1 MNMIPTM
8 RLLQA
13 GLIRGLIRGLI
24 PGLYRGLVLSLFWWI
39 LAEGRADS
47 WAVGIP
53 SMGLALVASLYLSP
67 PGNSPFNIVGL
78 FNFIGFFLLQS
89 IKAGIQ
95 VARMTLQ
102 PRLDLSPA
110 LLEFK
115 LTLPEG
121 MARVFLVNTL
131 NLLPGT
137 LSVRIEHDVLRM
149 HVLDQSQPIEQE
161 LRTTERCI
169 ARMLGQKI

>member
-1 MNMIPTM
+1 MNTNSTIG
-8 RLLQA
+8 LLQA
-13 GLIRGLIRGLI
+13 GLIRGLA
-24 PGLYRGLVLSLFWWI
+24 LSLIWWI

-53 SMGLALVASLYLSP
+53 SIGLALVASLYLSP
-67 PGNSPFNIVGL
+67 PGNNTLSMVGL
-78 FNFIGFFLLQS
+78 FSFIGFFLQQS
-89 IKAGIQ
+89 IKAGFQ

-121 MARVFLVNTL
+121 MARVLLVNTL

-137 LSVRIEHDVLRM
+137 LSVRIERDVLRL
-149 HVLDQSQPIEQE
+149 HVLDQHQPIEQE
-161 LRTTERCI
+161 VRATEMRI
-169 ARMLGQKI
+169 ARMLRQRA

>member
-1 MNMIPTM
+1 MNMNPTM
-8 RLLQA
+8 GLLQA
-13 GLIRGLIRGLI
+13 GLIRGLS
-24 PGLYRGLVLSLFWWI
+24 LSLIWWI

-53 SMGLALVASLYLSP
+53 SIGLALVASLYLSP
-67 PGNSPFNIVGL
+67 PGNSLFSMVGL

-121 MARVFLVNTL
+121 MARVLLVNTL

-137 LSVRIEHDVLRM
+137 LSVRIERDVLRL
-149 HVLDQSQPIEQE
+149 HVLDQRQPIEQE
-161 LRTTERCI
+161 VRATEMHI
-169 ARMLGQKI
+169 ARMLGQRA

>member
-1 MNMIPTM
+1 MNMNPTM
-8 RLLQA
+8 GLLQA
-13 GLIRGLIRGLI
+13 GLIRGLS
-24 PGLYRGLVLSLFWWI
+24 LSLIWWI

-53 SMGLALVASLYLSP
+53 SIGLALVASLYLSP
-67 PGNSPFNIVGL
+67 PGNSLFSMVGL

-121 MARVFLVNTL
+121 MARVLLVNTL

-137 LSVRIEHDVLRM
+137 LSVRIERDVLRL
-149 HVLDQSQPIEQE
+149 HVLDQRQPIEQE
-161 LRTTERCI
+161 VRTTEMRI
-169 ARMLGQKI
+169 ARVLGQRA